1 MNRAA
6 PRARMQQLRRQVGPL
21 TTGSNWLGG
30 GRRENLC
37 GAAAGGNGSGQR
49 LPLGIDAMI
58 PFPTRVPKA
67 RTTNPTQNWT
77 RWSRRAP
84 NKMDDGST
92 ATRPNFHPPLFAGA
106 TPPLDHLYL
115 H

>member
-21 TTGSNWLGG
+21 TTGPNWLGG

-67 RTTNPTQNWT
+67 KNHKSHAKLDTMEST
-77 RWSRRAP
+77 RAE
-84 NKMDDGST
+84 
-92 ATRPNFHPPLFAGA
+92 
-106 TPPLDHLYL
+106 
-115 H
+115 